1 MVSKEMEDRDY
12 VFYDLGVGDGY
23 CAGVRDAVEYIRDE
37 LGFDLTDS
45 DGLLDMAG
53 GAWNE

>member
-1 MVSKEMEDRDY
+1 MSKEMEDRDY